1 MADTMRIFRRVS
13 FHGNLTEYKGFS
25 RFMARILITSALP
38 YINGIKHLG
47 NLAGSMLPADVYA
60 RFQRLQGH
68 EVLYICA
75 TDEHGTPAEL
85 AAQASGVSVAAYC
98 DEQHAVQRAAG
109 EGFALSYDHFG
120 RSSSDENRVLTQH
133 FAERLEAEGLIEER
147 TEKQVYSVDDGR
159 FLPDRYVEG
168 TCPHCGFE
176 KARGD
181 QCDNCGR
188 LLDPVDLIEPY
199 SAVSGS
205 RNIEVRDTTHLYL
218 LQSKM
223 EDRIR
228 AWVDDAEDWPV
239 LARSIAYKWL
249 DEGLKDRAIT
259 RDLSWGVPVTKNG
272 EPRPGF
278 EDKVF
283 YVWFDAPIEYIAA
296 TREHLPDDWES
307 WWRQDK
313 GAEEVRYVQ
322 FMGKDNV
329 AFHTVSFPVTLIGSG
344 EPWKLVDRL
353 KAFNW
358 VTWYGGKFSTSQKRG
373 VFMDQ
378 ALDLLPADYW
388 RWYLMAN
395 APEGSDAAF
404 TWEGFQAAVNSDL
417 ANVLGNFVNR
427 ITKYTRSKFD
437 GRLPDAGTPGEDEA
451 WMAEELKTRLAAL
464 TQHYEDM
471 EFRKAAAETRALWAA
486 GNEYLTRAEPW
497 VKYKND
503 VAGAA
508 VGVRTGLNL
517 VALFG
522 IIAQP
527 LIPGAARTILDAL
540 GISEADR
547 NWPDAGATDLL
558 DRLPH
563 GMEVTPPDVLF
574 KKIEDDLVAEWT
586 IRFGGEVA

>member
-1 MADTMRIFRRVS
+1 
-13 FHGNLTEYKGFS
+13 
-25 RFMARILITSALP
+25 MARILITSALP

-60 RFQRLQGH
+60 RFKRLQGH

-85 AAQASGVSVAAYC
+85 AAQKDGVPVQAYC
-98 DEQHAVQRAAG
+98 DEQHEIQRAAG
-109 EGFALSYDHFG
+109 EGFTLSYDHFG
-120 RSSSDENRVLTQH
+120 RSSSSQNAALTQH
-133 FAERLEAEGLIEER
+133 FAHVLEERGLLEER
-147 TEKQVYSVDDGR
+147 TEKQVYSIDDGR

-168 TCPHCGFE
+168 TCPHCDFE

-188 LLDPVDLIEPY
+188 LLDPVELKNPY

-205 RNIEVRDTTHLYL
+205 TNIEIRDTTHLYL

-223 EDRIR
+223 QDDIR
-228 AWVDDAEDWPV
+228 EWVEASTEWPQ
-239 LARSIAYKWL
+239 LAKSIALKWL
-249 DEGLKDRAIT
+249 DEGLQDRAIT
-259 RDLSWGVPVTKNG
+259 RDLSWGIPVAYEGKVR
-272 EPRPGF
+272 EGF

-283 YVWFDAPIEYIAA
+283 YVWFDAPIEYIGA
-296 TREHLPDDWES
+296 TQEYSEKLGKPEEWER
-307 WWRQDK
+307 WWRTDK
-313 GAEEVRYVQ
+313 GADDVTYVQ

-329 AFHTVSFPVTLIGSG
+329 AFHTVSFPVTMIGSR

-358 VTWYGGKFSTSQKRG
+358 VTWYGGKFSTSMNRG

-378 ALDLLPADYW
+378 ALELLPADYW

-427 ITKYTRSKFD
+427 ITKYCKSKFD
-437 GRLPDAGTPGEDEA
+437 GQLPAAGTPGEDEA
-451 WMAEELKTRLAAL
+451 WMEAELKTRLKTL
-464 TQHYEDM
+464 MQHYEEM
-471 EFRKAAAETRALWAA
+471 EFRKAAAETRAIWAA

-497 VKYKND
+497 VKYKTD
-503 VAGAA
+503 VDAAA

-522 IIAQP
+522 ILAQP
-527 LIPGAARTILDAL
+527 FIPTAAAKILDAL
-540 GISEADR
+540 GIPEESR
-547 NWPDAGATDLL
+547 KMPNPDDENLL
-558 DRLPH
+558 DALPH
-563 GMEVTPPDVLF
+563 GMEISPPDVLF
-574 KKIEDDLVAEWT
+574 SKIEDAQVEEWT
-586 IRFGGEVA
+586 ERFGGGK